1 MAGRSG
7 LQRSPGEP
15 RGGPAPHFYAPCK
28 AGKQPL
34 AVGMRLRG
42 KTAII
47 TGAGSGIGH
56 ASVRKFLAEGANV
69 LATDIN
75 AAPLEDLN
83 REFPALQIMP
93 CDVSCRQAVEAI
105 VEAAT
110 DKWSQLDIL
119 VNSAGITARNVGAD
133 ASLEARWDKVME
145 VNVKGSMLMAH
156 SAIPA
161 MKRAGGGAI
170 INVSSVMGFTGYPT
184 ALGFSDGFNPYPSSK
199 GAVSQLTRDMGVRF
213 AAEGIRVNA
222 VAPGFVHT
230 SLTANVTRNPETLKT
245 LNALHP
251 AGRMGSADE
260 VANVIAFLA
269 SDEASFVNGA
279 VWMVDG
285 GYSAQ

>member
-1 MAGRSG
+1 
-7 LQRSPGEP
+7 
-15 RGGPAPHFYAPCK
+15 
-28 AGKQPL
+28 
-34 AVGMRLRG
+34 MRLQG

-47 TGAGSGIGH
+47 TGAGSGIGN
-56 ASVRKFLAEGANV
+56 ATVRKFLAEGANIF
-69 LATDIN
+69 ATDIN
-75 AAPLEDLN
+75 AAALKDLAG
-83 REFPALQIMP
+83 EFPSIETMP
-93 CDVSCRQAVEAI
+93 GDVSQGKEVNAI

-110 DKWSQLDIL
+110 KEWSQLDVL
-119 VNSAGITARNVGAD
+119 VNSAGITARNVGEH
-133 ASLEARWDKVME
+133 ASLEERWDKVME

-156 SAIPA
+156 SAVAA
-161 MKRAGGGAI
+161 MRKSGRGGAI

-230 SLTANVTRNPETLKT
+230 SLTANVTQNAENLNT
-245 LNALHP
+245 LNSLHP
-251 AGRMGSADE
+251 AGRMGTADE
-260 VANVIAFLA
+260 IANVIAFLA
-269 SDEASFVNGA
+269 SEEASFVNGA